1 MSNETNQ
8 IDLDLHFLPAWAQQ
22 SAEVNRYADY
32 EGDTRAGA
40 DRRRGDRPPFRGRP
54 DAPRRDGPRPEG
66 RPLEGRREGRPDRRP
81 DRPGRPGWQG
91 RGGPGRG
98 DPRERRE
105 SPPPLPEV
113 EVNIVPEEHG
123 VAGLA
128 RQIKLTGR
136 AYPLFDIA
144 QLILKKPDRYNVRF
158 AAIKK
163 AEGQVAQPLFLC
175 SLDDTLWLSESQA
188 ADHVLRRHFDTFY
201 QTDKIPADAPKG
213 VFTFVAQCG
222 ISGVILGPPN
232 YHDYQTKLRRLH
244 AERFANMPFEAYRAR
259 VRIVRD
265 EAVVKQWL
273 EEQSFRLEYVC
284 LNVPDPL
291 KLSSR
296 EEVEKHFRETHLSN
310 VVQQVD
316 SHMMNGVAAR
326 SLPSGPMQALVR
338 AAYEDQ
344 RRFPLRLATVLSQM
358 FAAEG
363 LQFFKVNK
371 AVTHVSVAR
380 PRHLDITSA
389 PVSDGIKRIMI
400 FILEHPGCNRRQ
412 LIETL
417 APPPPLPIVPPTPPP
432 MPCLETPA
440 PAQPVGAGTAE
451 EAQPAEAAPAA
462 PSAEPASA
470 QGQGAEPAAAGPG
483 AGEPQPTEEMKAVI
497 GDLHWLVHQG
507 HVIEFANGS
516 LETAKPA
523 PPPPPPRP
531 PRPSPPR
538 KADATAAPADAAAAA
553 APVAGET
560 APPAAE
566 PALTAPPEPPVESPA
581 APEAVAP
588 PSPPEAEAASTA
600 VPETGP
606 LPADEQPA
614 AAQPPPA
621 EPPPPTP

>member
-32 EGDTRAGA
+32 EGDTGA
-40 DRRRGDRPPFRGRP
+40 RSDRRRGDRPPFRGRSEG
-54 DAPRRDGPRPEG
+54 PRREGPRPEG
-66 RPLEGRREGRPDRRP
+66 RPIEGRREGRPERRL
-81 DRPGRPGWQG
+81 DRPGRPGWQ
-91 RGGPGRG
+91 RQGGPGRG

-105 SPPPLPEV
+105 APPPLPQV

-144 QLILKKPDRYNVRF
+144 QLILKKPERYDVRF
-158 AAIKK
+158 AVIKK
-163 AEGQVAQPLFLC
+163 AEGQIAQPLFLC
-175 SLDDTLWLSESQA
+175 SLDDSLWLSESQA
-188 ADHVLRRHFDTFY
+188 AEHVLRRHFDTFY
-201 QTDKIPADAPKG
+201 QTDKIPAEAPKG

-244 AERFANMPFEAYRAR
+244 AERFAHMPFEAYRAR

-273 EEQSFRLEYVC
+273 EEQSFRFEYVC

-291 KLSSR
+291 KLQSR
-296 EEVEKHFRETHLSN
+296 EEVEKHFRETHLPN
-310 VVQQVD
+310 VVQQVE
-316 SHMMNGVAAR
+316 SHMMNGAAAR

-432 MPCLETPA
+432 MPGLEAPA
-440 PAQPVGAGTAE
+440 PAPAPAE
-451 EAQPAEAAPAA
+451 PQAAEIPQGAQPAEAAA
-462 PSAEPASA
+462 P
-470 QGQGAEPAAAGPG
+470 QGQGAQPAG
-483 AGEPQPTEEMKAVI
+483 AGTGEPPPTEEMKAVI

-516 LETAKPA
+516 LETAKPP

-531 PRPSPPR
+531 PKPPPPP
-538 KADATAAPADAAAAA
+538 KADPTAAPADAAAPA
-553 APVAGET
+553 APAAGDSAT
-560 APPAAE
+560 AAVE
-566 PALTAPPEPPVESPA
+566 PAFTAPPEPPADSTA
-581 APEAVAP
+581 APEAAAP
-588 PSPPEAEAASTA
+588 PSPADTAPAAIAE
-600 VPETGP
+600 PGP
-606 LPADEQPA
+606 LPAEEQPA
-614 AAQPPPA
+614 AAQPPP
-621 EPPPPTP
+621 EPPPTA